1 MDPNDQAW
9 TIGEWRQDHLLGR
22 HLPPLFAHQGA
33 WDHRPLLPSWIFE
46 GWCPENPPRAEDDFR
61 RSDQPLCIAMCSWV
75 TPTAILAWAPSA
87 QRKLLQPFAVAS
99 LQQRSTW
106 SLFAEASGVTES
118 VCLTLC
124 PWRCTASAAQCEHAW
139 SQPRVDPELSALL
152 WWRRWWPSLAL
163 VTASLAPAATPE
175 PQPILQR
182 LPSKHWRLPT
192 DIWLQTF
199 GSPPPMWSLLSRS
212 GLTTLHSRSRL
223 LATTESLRMRGQLGV
238 VEKDCALNCSF
249 FLHSIAVCRW

>member
-1 MDPNDQAW
+1 MTARSPAW
-9 TIGEWRQDHLLGR
+9 KTSTSTLCPSRSLRSSTTSTLLDLWRMMSWKSTPCR
-22 HLPPLFAHQGA
+22 RWLPPV
-33 WDHRPLLPSWIFE
+33 RPTALY
-46 GWCPENPPRAEDDFR
+46 
-61 RSDQPLCIAMCSWV
+61 AMCSWV
-75 TPTAILAWAPSA
+75 TPTAILGWAPSA

-249 FLHSIAVCRW
+249 FCTP